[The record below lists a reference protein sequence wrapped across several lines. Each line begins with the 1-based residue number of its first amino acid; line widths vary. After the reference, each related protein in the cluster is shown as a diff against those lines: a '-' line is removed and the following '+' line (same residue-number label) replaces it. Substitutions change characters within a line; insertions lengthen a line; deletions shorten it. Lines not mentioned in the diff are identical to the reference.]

1 MATVAGEDGGGA
13 GSEGSAGGCEVK
25 ALFAFDPDAEIITQA
40 TAYHRIYLPQKA
52 LTQQAS
58 SHASSSQ

>member
-1 MATVAGEDGGGA
+1 MVRQAGGGDGGR
-13 GSEGSAGGCEVK
+13 GSEASAGGCEVK

-52 LTQQAS
+52 LTQTAS

>member
-1 MATVAGEDGGGA
+1 MARPAGADGGGA
-13 GSEGSAGGCEVK
+13 GSEGAAGGCEGK

-52 LTQQAS
+52 LT
-58 SHASSSQ
+58 